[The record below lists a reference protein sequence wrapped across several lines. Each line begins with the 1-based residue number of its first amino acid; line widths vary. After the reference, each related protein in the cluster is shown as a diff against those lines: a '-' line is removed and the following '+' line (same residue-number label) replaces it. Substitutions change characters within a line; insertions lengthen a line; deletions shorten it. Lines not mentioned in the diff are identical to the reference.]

1 MATGGKAEG
10 AWRTIG
16 ELSQEVG
23 LPQHRLRYWET
34 RFPQLKPLQRGGQ
47 RRYYRPEDV
56 DLVRRIDRLLNHE
69 GYTIAGAQKLLASE
83 GSVPRREA
91 VDQRAQLRLIRD
103 RLRRALSQ

>member
-1 MATGGKAEG
+1 MAGSDKAEG

-16 ELSQEVG
+16 EVAAEIG

-34 RFPQLKPLQRGGQ
+34 RFSQLKPLQRGGQ

-56 DLVRRIDRLLNHE
+56 ELVRRIDRLLNHE
-69 GYTIAGAQKLLASE
+69 GYTIAGVQKLLAGE
-83 GSVPRREA
+83 KGVPRSEV